1 MPGLSW
7 EFLGPF
13 AGTFF
18 GLFFR
23 HPLLAA
29 MVVFL
34 LLVLVGNFGRRFGA
48 PYVFYHARFGVQFC
62 AGIAV
67 ALLLATIL
75 FVGYLLSSQPPKST
89 QQGKQVAQEIVTP
102 GLGTADVGFYTGSGQ
117 GNYFV
122 FDPSVR
128 AIAIWGMPTGPT
140 CLPKKSSN

>member
-1 MPGLSW
+1 MGAFKSVSSSANQQRVSMPGLSW

-29 MVVFL
+29 MVLFL

-48 PYVFYHARFGVQFC
+48 PYVFYHAQFGVQFC

-75 FVGYLLSSQPPKST
+75 FVGYLLSSQPPKS
-89 QQGKQVAQEIVTP
+89 GE
-102 GLGTADVGFYTGSGQ
+102 AD
-117 GNYFV
+117 
-122 FDPSVR
+122 P
-128 AIAIWGMPTGPT
+128 
-140 CLPKKSSN
+140 